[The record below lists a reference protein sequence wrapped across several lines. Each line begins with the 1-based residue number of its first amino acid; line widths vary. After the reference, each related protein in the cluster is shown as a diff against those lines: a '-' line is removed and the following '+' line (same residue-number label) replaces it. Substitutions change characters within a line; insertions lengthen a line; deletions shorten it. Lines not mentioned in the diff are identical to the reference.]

1 MEVIAIGKPAVN
13 VYLPLQ
19 EFPQE
24 GDLFNITTKNESLG
38 NVAATSACLLGKW
51 GVYPHFS
58 GVVGNDAYAEKIRDT
73 FKECRVN
80 SKYLETN
87 FTSGTCTNYIILNAK
102 TGITTKVL
110 YNDFEAQLTK
120 YKYDFIPGFAIL
132 DGTDLA
138 GSLALLNNNGSSA
151 KTLLYARKADK
162 DTVSLS
168 KKCTYVVCTENFAVG
183 LTKEQPDGSAESYV
197 NMYQKIVDA
206 CGKSNYIV
214 ILNNHKIL
222 YAVDGAV
229 KMLPE
234 MKINIVD
241 SSSFDSV
248 FVGAL
253 ALALIKG
260 LVIDDG
266 IKFANTAAGIS
277 LTKIGE
283 EAAIPTIEE
292 VLDNSGM
299 REKFGLAKEESN
311 APASAQEVTPLM
323 PNMNTTNV
331 QGNTT
336 VNNMNEVPQPN
347 VNAEVQPN
355 VNTEV
360 QPNVNVGVQS
370 DANNMYNPVN
380 VSANSEVAS
389 QAVDASGFQNTGTA
403 QVQPTVAPTP
413 NPAPTHETNI
423 FDNPNE

>member
-1 MEVIAIGKPAVN
+1 MEVVAIGKPAIN

-24 GDLFNITTKNESLG
+24 GDLFNITTKNESVG

-51 GVYPHFS
+51 GVPTHFS

-73 FKECRVN
+73 FKVN
-80 SKYLETN
+80 NVNYKYIETN

-102 TGITTKVL
+102 NGITTKVL
-110 YNDFEAQLTK
+110 YNDVDAQLTR
-120 YKYDFIPGFAIL
+120 YKYDFVPDFAIL

-138 GSLALLNNNGSSA
+138 GALALLNNNGA
-151 KTLLYARKADK
+151 TVKTLLFARKADK
-162 DTVSLS
+162 DIVSLS

-183 LTKEQPDGSAESYV
+183 LTREQPDGSAGSYV
-197 NMYQKIVDA
+197 NMYQKIVDV

-248 FVGAL
+248 FVGSL

-260 LVIDDG
+260 LSLDDG
-266 IKFANTAAGIS
+266 IKFANTAAAIS

-292 VLDNSGM
+292 VLENSGM
-299 REKFGLAKEESN
+299 REKFGLKEEVN
-311 APASAQEVTPLM
+311 KTPASAQAVTPLM
-323 PNMNTTNV
+323 PNMASSNSATQAITPS
-331 QGNTT
+331 
-336 VNNMNEVPQPN
+336 VNNQNEALS
-347 VNAEVQPN
+347 VNQQIASNGQASTE
-355 VNTEV
+355 NT
-360 QPNVNVGVQS
+360 
-370 DANNMYNPVN
+370 DAV
-380 VSANSEVAS
+380 VS
-389 QAVDASGFQNTGTA
+389 QAFDVSGFQSNSNQQVA
-403 QVQPTVAPTP
+403 QQPVQPQQIQQTP
-413 NPAPTHETNI
+413 VMQPSHETNI
-423 FDNPNE
+423 FDTPNE

>member
-1 MEVIAIGKPAVN
+1 MEVVVIGKPAVN

-24 GDLFNITTKNESLG
+24 GDLFNIATKNESVG

-51 GVYPHFS
+51 GVPSHFS

-73 FKECRVN
+73 FKESNVN
-80 SKYLETN
+80 YKFLETN

-102 TGITTKVL
+102 TGVTTKVL
-110 YNDFEAQLTK
+110 YNDSEAQLTK

-138 GSLALLNNNGSSA
+138 GALALLNNNGASC

-162 DTVSLS
+162 DTVNLS

-183 LTKEQPDGSAESYV
+183 LTKEQPDGSAEGYV
-197 NMYQKIVDA
+197 NMYQKIVDT
-206 CGKSNYIV
+206 CGRSNYIV

-253 ALALIKG
+253 SLALIKD
-260 LVIDDG
+260 LTLDDG

-283 EAAIPTIEE
+283 EASIPTIEE

-299 REKFGLAKEESN
+299 REKFGLKETVSQG
-311 APASAQEVTPLM
+311 PASAQEVTPLM
-323 PNMNTTNV
+323 PNVNTVNNQTEQVSNNMNTVVEQSVNSESQENV
-331 QGNTT
+331 NVAPVQQSVVTQNTT
-336 VNNMNEVPQPN
+336 VSN
-347 VNAEVQPN
+347 
-355 VNTEV
+355 
-360 QPNVNVGVQS
+360 
-370 DANNMYNPVN
+370 DAATQAFD
-380 VSANSEVAS
+380 VSS
-389 QAVDASGFQNTGTA
+389 FQNSA
-403 QVQPTVAPTP
+403 QMQQNQVNQTSPVQH
-413 NPAPTHETNI
+413 HETNI

>member
-1 MEVIAIGKPAVN
+1 MEVVVIGKPAIN

-24 GDLFNITTKNESLG
+24 GDLFNITSKNESVG

-51 GVYPHFS
+51 GIKPHFS
-58 GVVGNDAYAEKIRDT
+58 GVVGNDSYAEKIRDT
-73 FKECRVN
+73 FKASNV
-80 SKYLETN
+80 SYKFLETN

-102 TGITTKVL
+102 TGVTTKVL

-132 DGTDLA
+132 DGTDMA
-138 GSLALLNNNGSSA
+138 GSLALLNNNGASC
-151 KTLLYARKADK
+151 KTLLYARKSDK
-162 DTVSLS
+162 DTVNLS

-183 LTKEQPDGSAESYV
+183 LTKEQPDGSAEGYV
-197 NMYQKIVDA
+197 NMYQKIVDI
-206 CGKSNYIV
+206 CGRSNYIV

-253 ALALIKG
+253 ALALIKD
-260 LVIDDG
+260 LSLDDG

-283 EAAIPTIEE
+283 EAAIPSIDE

-299 REKFGLAKEESN
+299 RQKFGLNEN
-311 APASAQEVTPLM
+311 VNQAPASAQEVTPLM
-323 PNMNTTNV
+323 PNMSV
-331 QGNTT
+331 QAPQGQS
-336 VNNMNEVPQPN
+336 VNNANMEIQQNEIEVPQ
-347 VNAEVQPN
+347 
-355 VNTEV
+355 TI
-360 QPNVNVGVQS
+360 
-370 DANNMYNPVN
+370 ANNVVNQPSDVSGTDAYAQVFDVSDFQSATPVQTN
-380 VSANSEVAS
+380 
-389 QAVDASGFQNTGTA
+389 AVPQQNT
-403 QVQPTVAPTP
+403 VQ
-413 NPAPTHETNI
+413 THETNI

>member
-1 MEVIAIGKPAVN
+1 MEVVVIGKPAIN

-24 GDLFNITTKNESLG
+24 GDLFNIATKNESVG

-51 GVYPHFS
+51 GLKPHFS
-58 GVVGNDAYAEKIRDT
+58 GVVGNDSYAEKVRDT
-73 FKECRVN
+73 FKENNVN
-80 SKYLETN
+80 FKFLETN
-87 FTSGTCTNYIILNAK
+87 FSSGTCTNYIILNAK

-120 YKYDFIPGFAIL
+120 YKYDFTPGFAIL
-132 DGTDLA
+132 DGTDMA
-138 GSLALLNNNGSSA
+138 GTLALLNNSGSTV

-162 DTVSLS
+162 DTISLS

-183 LTKEQPDGSAESYV
+183 LTKEQPDGSAEGYV
-197 NMYQKIVDA
+197 NMYQKIVDI
-206 CGKSNYIV
+206 CGRSNYIV

-248 FVGAL
+248 FVGSL
-253 ALALIKG
+253 AMALIKD
-260 LVIDDG
+260 LSLDDG

-283 EAAIPTIEE
+283 EASIPSIEE

-299 REKFGLAKEESN
+299 REKFGLKEN
-311 APASAQEVTPLM
+311 ASHEPAIAQEVTPLM
-323 PNMNTTNV
+323 PNVNPANKVPEQTF
-331 QGNTT
+331 
-336 VNNMNEVPQPN
+336 NNMNMVAQTPVNNTGFEN
-347 VNAEVQPN
+347 VNSAPIQ
-355 VNTEV
+355 T
-360 QPNVNVGVQS
+360 S
-370 DANNMYNPVN
+370 AN
-380 VSANSEVAS
+380 VSTDVAA
-389 QAVDASGFQNTGTA
+389 QAFDVTGFKNTPPLQTNA
-403 QVQPTVAPTP
+403 VTQQTPVQ
-413 NPAPTHETNI
+413 THETNI

>member
-1 MEVIAIGKPAVN
+1 MEVVAIGKPAVN

-24 GDLFNITTKNESLG
+24 GDLFNITTKNESIG

-51 GVYPHFS
+51 GLKPHFS
-58 GVVGNDAYAEKIRDT
+58 GVVGNDAYAEKIRNT
-73 FKECRVN
+73 FKESNVDH
-80 SKYLETN
+80 KYLETN

-102 TGITTKVL
+102 TGVTTKVL

-120 YKYDFIPGFAIL
+120 YKYDFVPEFAIL

-138 GSLALLNNNGSSA
+138 GSLALLNNSGSTV
-151 KTLLYARKADK
+151 KTLLYSRKADK
-162 DTVSLS
+162 DIVNLS

-183 LTKEQPDGSAESYV
+183 LTKEAPDGSAEGYV
-197 NMYQKIVDA
+197 SMYQKIVDI

-241 SSSFDSV
+241 SSSFDSI

-253 ALALIKG
+253 ALSLIKG
-260 LVIDDG
+260 LSLDDG
-266 IKFANTAAGIS
+266 IKFANTAAAIS

-283 EAAIPTIEE
+283 ETSIPTIEE

-299 REKFGLAKEESN
+299 REKFGLKEEVN
-311 APASAQEVTPLM
+311 TAPASAQEVTPLM
-323 PNMNTTNV
+323 PNMNNNNQNSQTTN
-331 QGNTT
+331 N
-336 VNNMNEVPQPN
+336 N
-347 VNAEVQPN
+347 VNIDGNSGNVALESNSMVNQN
-355 VNTEV
+355 VNTSEIA
-360 QPNVNVGVQS
+360 
-370 DANNMYNPVN
+370 ANNAFD
-380 VSANSEVAS
+380 VSS
-389 QAVDASGFQNTGTA
+389 FQNA
-403 QVQPTVAPTP
+403 NVPQTP
-413 NPAPTHETNI
+413 MSPQSAPAPETNI
-423 FDNPNE
+423 FDRPNE